1 MEQSGPA
8 TEGTRYGPDFTR
20 QRHPDQGLPHP
31 NQSLAAV
38 LMTAQQSGGGSRLLS
53 GAQVDRVNRRIKQAT
68 VKRVHYDDPD
78 QPARPLAK
86 VISAYTFG

>member
-1 MEQSGPA
+1 MGQILPGSATPA
-8 TEGTRYGPDFTR
+8 RPPASKPKPRGSADDRAT
-20 QRHPDQGLPHP
+20 
-31 NQSLAAV
+31 V
-38 LMTAQQSGGGSRLLS
+38 WGGSRLLS